1 MDEKLR
7 RYIDENIEKTTRF
20 NTEDTDRRIG
30 MPYVYTV
37 PCADGD
43 FQDLYYWDTY
53 FTNLGLIEK
62 GRVDLAKS
70 NVDNMC
76 YLVERFGFMPN
87 GSRWEYLTRSQP
99 PFLSHMTKDVFT
111 VTGDQAWLAEK
122 YVSLEK
128 EYEYWQT
135 KKMSPTGLN
144 GYINYTV
151 HEPALEGAYQYF
163 KGRTGYEVPGEVTR
177 EVQEEVFFAT
187 LSVCESGWDCTSRFL
202 EDGHHYDAVD
212 LNALLYGMEDNMQ
225 YFSEVLENGK
235 ADLWAE
241 RKAVRLEK
249 MQALWSQEHELF
261 MDYNFQIHAFSGY
274 ESVASFFPMF
284 VGMATKE
291 QAEKTMKLFEKMEL
305 PYGIACGEPDP
316 AWKCQWDYPNVW
328 APLQYVMYRALMNY
342 EYEEEAQR
350 VARKYVALVETN
362 FADTGNLWEKY
373 DGLTGK
379 VASDEYEAP
388 PMMGWTSGVYL
399 YFLKILGK
407 VMR

>member
-1 MDEKLR
+1 MNEKLR

-30 MPYVYTV
+30 LPYVYTV

-62 GRVDLAKS
+62 GRTDLAKS

-76 YLVERFGFMPN
+76 YLVDRFGFMPN
-87 GSRWEYLTRSQP
+87 GSRWEYLSRSQP
-99 PFLSHMTKDVFT
+99 PFLSHMTKDVFV
-111 VTGDQAWLAEK
+111 VTGDQEWLAEK

-128 EYEYWQT
+128 EYVYWQT
-135 KKMSPTGLN
+135 KKVSPTGLN
-144 GYINYTV
+144 GYINYSV
-151 HEPALEGAYQYF
+151 YEPALEGAYQYF
-163 KGRTGYEVPGEVTR
+163 KKRTGYEVQGEVTR
-177 EVQEEVFFAT
+177 EIQEDVFFAT
-187 LSVCESGWDCTSRFL
+187 LAVCESGWDCTSRFL
-202 EDGHHYDAVD
+202 EDGHHYDAID

-225 YFSEVLENGK
+225 FFSEVLGNGK

-241 RKAVRLEK
+241 RKTVRLEK

-261 MDYNFQIHAFSGY
+261 MDYNFRTNTFSGY
-274 ESVASFFPMF
+274 ESIASFFPMF
-284 VGMATKE
+284 VGMAAKE

-305 PYGIACGEPDP
+305 SYGIACGEPDP

-342 EYEEEAQR
+342 GYEEEAKR
-350 VARKYVALVETN
+350 VAEKYVALVEAN
-362 FADTGNLWEKY
+362 FEETGNLWEKY
-373 DGLTGK
+373 DGVTGK

-399 YFLKILGK
+399 YFLKILG
-407 VMR
+407 RFL